1 MQSVLDTFGLGEVYE
16 KIFYSEG
23 VEHRFWNQ
31 TDKSIKVVV
40 KSKGHE
46 DAGFYMD
53 NHKKK

>member
-31 TDKSIKVVV
+31 TGKSIKVVV

-53 NHKKK
+53 NH